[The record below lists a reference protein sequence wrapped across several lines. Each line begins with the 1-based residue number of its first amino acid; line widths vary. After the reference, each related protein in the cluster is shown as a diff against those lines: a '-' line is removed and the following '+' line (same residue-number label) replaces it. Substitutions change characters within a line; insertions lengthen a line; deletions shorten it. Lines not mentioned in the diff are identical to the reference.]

1 MIRTS
6 VGGGGGGEWHAVQF
20 LRTFFSMETR
30 PTILYVPLHGFLPQ
44 MLGQTLAQTFLW
56 ACKTNWEGVP
66 RDPIFRGGE
75 ETHLNFRGLFLH
87 GNEAEE

>member
-6 VGGGGGGEWHAVQF
+6 GGGGGGEWHAVQF

-44 MLGQTLAQTFLW
+44 MLRQTLAQTFLW
-56 ACKTNWEGVP
+56 ACKTNWKGVP
-66 RDPIFRGGE
+66 RDPIFRGGGGRNALKFSG
-75 ETHLNFRGLFLH
+75 TFFAWKRG
-87 GNEAEE
+87 